1 MQARTTGAPGPLLDL
16 ICHPA
21 GSAGPVARLT
31 VSAFRPEPSVLALDY
46 VVSGDMAR
54 VLLPRW
60 TARSRADDLWRHTC
74 FEAFIRSD
82 TGPGYHEINLSPSG
96 QWAVYGF
103 DAYRQGQV
111 PSAGVESDALVRAF
125 DETHVAVSAVLWLER
140 LNGLNPAA
148 PWSIGLSAVIEA
160 IDGTIAYWALAHP
173 SDTPDF
179 HHPDS
184 FTLTLPPPEPA

>member
-21 GSAGPVARLT
+21 GAKGPVARLT

-46 VVSGDMAR
+46 VLTGDLFR
-54 VLLPRW
+54 VLVPGP
-60 TARSRADDLWRHTC
+60 TAPGRADDLWRHTC
-74 FEAFIRSD
+74 FEAFIR
-82 TGPGYHEINLSPSG
+82 TGAGPGYHEVNLSPSG
-96 QWAVYGF
+96 EWAVYGF
-103 DAYRQGQV
+103 DDYRQGRTL
-111 PSAGVESDALVRAF
+111 PAGVASESVLRASDDDHLALTAI
-125 DETHVAVSAVLWLER
+125 LR
-140 LNGLNPAA
+140 LDDLDPALA
-148 PWSIGLSAVIEA
+148 WSIGLSAVVEDA
-160 IDGTIAYWALAHP
+160 DDGVSYWALAHP